1 MLFLNNANKRKENV
15 SYGAQVRRFA
25 VSLHY
30 TRAKYRDKK
39 LILPHVCLTIADM
52 RLIIFCAEPAQVP
65 CEPTK
70 SDQGVAN
77 ADNAFP
83 LTNYQRNHTEN
94 AHSSN

>member
-39 LILPHVCLTIADM
+39 LIQPRVCLTIADV
-52 RLIIFCAEPAQVP
+52 RFIIFCAEPAPAP

-77 ADNAFP
+77 ADNVFP

>member
-39 LILPHVCLTIADM
+39 LIQPHVCLIIADV
-52 RLIIFCAEPAQVP
+52 RFIIFCAEPAPAP

-77 ADNAFP
+77 ADNVFP

>member
-1 MLFLNNANKRKENV
+1 MLFLNNANKRKENAP
-15 SYGAQVRRFA
+15 YRAQVRRFA

-52 RLIIFCAEPAQVP
+52 RLIIFCAEPAPAP

-83 LTNYQRNHTEN
+83 LTNYQ
-94 AHSSN
+94 

>member
-15 SYGAQVRRFA
+15 SFGAQVRRFT

-30 TRAKYRDKK
+30 TRAKYRDKN
-39 LILPHVCLTIADM
+39 LIQPHVCLTIADM
-52 RLIIFCAEPAQVP
+52 RLIIFCAEPAQVL

-77 ADNAFP
+77 ADNVFP
-83 LTNYQRNHTEN
+83 LTHYQRNHTEN
-94 AHSSN
+94 ANSSN

>member
-1 MLFLNNANKRKENV
+1 MLFLNNANKRQENAP
-15 SYGAQVRRFA
+15 YRAQVRRFA

-30 TRAKYRDKK
+30 TRAKYRDKN
-39 LILPHVCLTIADM
+39 LIQPHVCLTIADM
-52 RLIIFCAEPAQVP
+52 RLIIFCAEPAQVL
-65 CEPTK
+65 CGPTK

-77 ADNAFP
+77 AGNAFP

>member
-1 MLFLNNANKRKENV
+1 MLFLNNVNKRKEDV
-15 SYGAQVRRFA
+15 SDGAQVRRFA

-39 LILPHVCLTIADM
+39 LIQPHVCLTIADV

-70 SDQGVAN
+70 SDQGAVN
-77 ADNAFP
+77 AGNVFP
-83 LTNYQRNHTEN
+83 LTNYQRNPTEN